1 MMGLV
6 ADLFDW
12 VVIVWSLEV
21 GEGGLPLQEETL
33 LAVISDPG
41 QDFFLFAKMI
51 LIVPQ
56 IFW

>member
-21 GEGGLPLQEETL
+21 REGGLPLQEETL
-33 LAVISDPG
+33 LAAISVPG
-41 QDFFLFAKMI
+41 TLFC
-51 LIVPQ
+51 
-56 IFW
+56 

>member
-12 VVIVWSLEV
+12 VVWSLEV

-33 LAVISDPG
+33 LAVISVPRI
-41 QDFFLFAKMI
+41 FFVCKNEQNSPHFFGSKTN
-51 LIVPQ
+51 
-56 IFW
+56 